1 MNQEKLWHE
10 LKSLPLE
17 AQREVLDFI
26 AFLRARYKPR
36 HPNDKL
42 QKVSLLDEPFI
53 GMWRDREDMED
64 SSKWVRGIRQGEWTG
79 S

>member
-1 MNQEKLWHE
+1 MNQEKLWRE

-36 HPNDKL
+36 HPSDKR
-42 QKVSLLDEPFI
+42 KVSLLDEPFI

-64 SSKWVRGIRQGEWTG
+64 SNKWVRDIRHSEWTE